1 MTLVVRPSTSHRAA
15 AQAVFESLG
24 GSDTFELAVFSGSAA
39 VGLGHANSDVDV
51 HVVLKPGIRLERM
64 TFDQDSHLVQLQIVD
79 PEHVARMVELG
90 EAYRV
95 TRDDRSQSE
104 LTNVEL
110 WHFIRLATGEV
121 LWASDGSRRLLDR
134 MRFDVVRQVVAANF
148 AHPAARACQT
158 TGGMLRRDQTT
169 AACHTSVLAMT
180 AACEVALAATGDV
193 YAVNRFLA
201 ARLERSPVLKPVFAQ
216 IWELLHC
223 LPHVEE
229 GSAALAAA
237 ARARVFAA
245 GGIVAHSLLY
255 GWETTLADLPPLAPV
270 DAGGPV
276 RSVDVGLLR
285 FADAFGLAGRA
296 RSLRIGAAV
305 AAVWAAADGSTL
317 DVIVDRLRTR
327 GHDATHESVSHALDA
342 LTRANAVT
350 YDGESADAA
359 REEVTRGS
367 SVGNRGR

>member
-1 MTLVVRPSTSHRAA
+1 VL
-15 AQAVFESLG
+15 ESLEA
-24 GSDTFELAVFSGSAA
+24 SDAFELAVFSGSAA

-51 HVVLKPGIRLERM
+51 HVVLKPGARLERRS
-64 TFDQDSHLVQLQIVD
+64 FDQDGHRVQLQIVD
-79 PEHVARMVELG
+79 PEHLARMVDLA

-110 WHFIRLATGEV
+110 WHLIRLATGEV

-134 MRFDVVRQVVAANF
+134 MSFDVVRQVVAANY

-158 TGGMLRRDQTT
+158 TGGMLRRGQAT
-169 AACHTSVLAMT
+169 AACHTSTVAMT

-201 ARLERSPVLKPVFAQ
+201 ARLERASVLKPAFAQ

-223 LPHVEE
+223 LPRAEE

-245 GGIVAHSLLY
+245 AGIVAHSLLY
-255 GWETTLADLPPLAPV
+255 GWETVLADLPPLAPV

-276 RSVDVGLLR
+276 RAPDVGLLR
-285 FADAFGLAGRA
+285 FADAFGLAGRT
-296 RSLRIGAAV
+296 RSLRIGTAV
-305 AAVWAAADGSTL
+305 AAVWAAADGSP
-317 DVIVDRLRTR
+317 VEGIVERLRSH
-327 GHDATHESVSHALDA
+327 GHDATHESVTQALDA
-342 LTRANAVT
+342 LAQANAVS
-350 YDGESADAA
+350 YDGESADTA
-359 REEVTRGS
+359 REEVTRGP
-367 SVGNRGR
+367 SVGDRGR